1 MQTCPQYQSFLR
13 QGADVPRRQGFS
25 LVELLT
31 VIAIL
36 AVLGGAGLSLV
47 GISGARSL
55 QSGADRLMT
64 YALAAREVAVNGNT
78 VSALVV
84 RSVSGADKSALRGLA
99 VFKLEAPADGSSIP
113 EWHQVSRWETLPEG
127 VIFDPEAQNTL
138 LKEALFGFS
147 PPLPSVVAQS
157 GGGDYRAV
165 FYRPDGSV
173 FNTQTP
179 ILRVIEGGVT
189 GGQMFRKGDANQR
202 DIAIVVSSG
211 RPLVFD
217 SIVP

>member
-1 MQTCPQYQSFLR
+1 MLNATDGLT
-13 QGADVPRRQGFS
+13 GHKGFS
-25 LVELLT
+25 LIELLT
-31 VIAIL
+31 VMAIL

-47 GISGARSL
+47 GVKGARSL
-55 QSGADRLMT
+55 QSGADLVTT

-84 RSVSGADKSALRGLA
+84 RSMAGAEKSALRGLA
-99 VFKLEAPADGSSIP
+99 VYKLEAPADGSSSP
-113 EWHQVSRWETLPEG
+113 TWRQVSRWDSLPEG
-127 VIFDPEAQNTL
+127 VILDPEAANTL
-138 LKEALFGFS
+138 LGEALFGFS
-147 PPLPSVVAQS
+147 PPLPLQVAQS
-157 GGGDYRAV
+157 GGGDFRAV

-173 FNTQTP
+173 LNTQTP

-211 RPLVFD
+211 RPLLFD
-217 SIVP
+217 SVVP